1 MPFRQTLPPQAPPR
15 LRASHIAAVAAGNGL
30 EFYDFLIYATFALYI
45 GRAYFPAHGP
55 VMSLLL
61 SLATFGIGFATR
73 PLGGMVLGRLGDR
86 IGRKPAMLISFAL
99 MAVGLLG
106 LAITP
111 SYAQIGLAAPV
122 LVVIFRLI
130 QGFALGGEVGPT
142 TSYLVEAAPPR
153 RRGLIGSMQGASQ
166 GVAFLAA
173 SGAALALSF
182 ALSPHDLERWGWRLA
197 FLFGLIIVPFG
208 LWLRGGLPDI
218 AHAESPLVAEP
229 SRPEAKGA
237 EPYKPAANPDQRP
250 APSRPLWILVA
261 LSVMLLAS
269 GTINT
274 YVGSYMTTFAMDTLR
289 LSAHAA
295 FGVGVVNGVCTMLCA
310 PIGGWLS
317 DRFGRRGIMIPAAS
331 VSALAIL
338 PAFWMLIRH
347 PSPLMLYA
355 AMAATAIPTAMAS
368 AAALISITESFPPR
382 MRSFAVGTI
391 YAVAIAVFGGT
402 TQFVVAWL
410 LHATGQ
416 PMAPAFYR
424 LAASLMGLTAMI
436 CLQESA
442 PAKARAVIPVLAAIV
457 EAA

>member
-1 MPFRQTLPPQAPPR
+1 MTPAAPPK
-15 LRASHIAAVAAGNGL
+15 LKISHVAAVAAGNGL

-45 GRAYFPAHGP
+45 GKAYFPAHGP
-55 VMSLLL
+55 AMSLLL

-73 PLGGMVLGRLGDR
+73 PLGGIVLGRLGDR

-106 LAITP
+106 LAVTP
-111 SYAQIGLAAPV
+111 SYAQIGLAAPA

-142 TSYLVEAAPPR
+142 TAYLVEAAPPH
-153 RRGLIGSMQGASQ
+153 RRGFIGSMQGASQ
-166 GVAFLAA
+166 GVAILAA
-173 SGAALALSF
+173 SAAALALSF
-182 ALSPHDLERWGWRLA
+182 ALSPHDLERWGWRVA
-197 FLFGLIIVPFG
+197 FLLGLVIVPFG

-218 AHAESPLVAEP
+218 AHADGPLVADP
-229 SRPEAKGA
+229 GQPDSPRTAPL
-237 EPYKPAANPDQRP
+237 PDQRP
-250 APSRPLWILVA
+250 VPPRPLWILVA

-269 GTINT
+269 GTINS
-274 YVGSYMTTFAMDTLR
+274 YVATYMTTFAMDTMH

-295 FGVGVVNGVCTMLCA
+295 FGVGVVNGVCTLIFV

-317 DRFGRRGIMIPAAS
+317 DRFGRRAIMIPAATL
-331 VSALAIL
+331 SALAIL
-338 PAFWMLIRH
+338 PAFWMLLRH
-347 PSPLMLYA
+347 PTPLMLYGG
-355 AMAATAIPTAMAS
+355 MAATAIPGGIAS
-368 AAALISITESFPPR
+368 AAILVSITESFPSR

-391 YAVAIAVFGGT
+391 YAVAIAIFGGT

-416 PMAPAFYR
+416 PMAPAYYR
-424 LAASLMGLTAMI
+424 LAASLMGLAAMI

-442 PAKARAVIPVLAAIV
+442 PAKARVAAPALGAVV